1 MLALGYAGWGPGQLD
16 SEMQQN
22 AWLSAKLPETDL
34 IFGEDHAGMWRRAL
48 ASMRIDPMLLSGAA
62 GHA

>member
-1 MLALGYAGWGPGQLD
+1 MLALGYAGWGPGQLE

-22 AWLSAKLPETDL
+22 AWLSAPATTDL
-34 IFGEDHAGMWRRAL
+34 VFDDDHGTKWRRAL
-48 ASMRIDPMLLSGAA
+48 ASMRIDPLLLSPEA